1 MLYDFVIRKISDRK
15 GWNDRMATI
24 GQQIRAARKAKGMTQ
39 SALAALVNMSR
50 QGVSH
55 WEQGRTLPDA
65 QMLLQLSR
73 ILGYNFEANMTHE
86 EPQERSETGCQF
98 CFTLSASHE
107 GTFPFY
113 PEQLV
118 AQLHYRLPQD
128 EGIPPQPAAPL
139 APDSAEEVAP
149 GSLQVL
155 FSTSD
160 PAIAA
165 VDCVLKGRN
174 KAGSLLACR
183 TAASLILEKGGEHPS
198 RASHGH
204 ERGRNKK
211 K

>member
-1 MLYDFVIRKISDRK
+1 MPNATDQSVSFFGKCFTILSYAKISDRK

-24 GQQIRAARKAKGMTQ
+24 GQQIRAARKAKGMTL

-86 EPQERSETGCQF
+86 EPQERSETGCQ
-98 CFTLSASHE
+98 CRFTLSASHE

-113 PEQLV
+113 PEKLV

-128 EGIPPQPAAPL
+128 EGIP
-139 APDSAEEVAP
+139 
-149 GSLQVL
+149 
-155 FSTSD
+155 
-160 PAIAA
+160 
-165 VDCVLKGRN
+165 R
-174 KAGSLLACR
+174 SLLPR
-183 TAASLILEKGGEHPS
+183 FPS
-198 RASHGH
+198 TTPKR
-204 ERGRNKK
+204 
-211 K
+211 